1 MRAEIVKLALAVQ
14 ILTRLPVDVGAR
26 YSAEHMAAAVRYYP
40 LVGSLIGGLLG
51 GAVLALEGAVS
62 SATAILG
69 AIVIGLMLTGA
80 FHEDGLADTF
90 DGIGGGRTRAA
101 ALDIMRDSRLGAYG
115 ALALLGCV
123 SLKVAL
129 LSELPGAQVPWALLV
144 AHTVSRLSSVLVI
157 ATGTYARDEGIGK
170 SIAQKMTPAS
180 LLIAMACSIGA
191 LLVGLLGLPL
201 AAVAGGIA
209 AVALSHLLLRRWI
222 ERRIHGYT
230 GDTLGAIQ
238 QAGELGFYAGMLWV

>member
-1 MRAEIVKLALAVQ
+1 MKGEIIKLALAVQ

-26 YSAEHMAAAVRYYP
+26 YSAEHMAASVRYYP
-40 LVGSLIGGLLG
+40 LVGALIGGLLG
-51 GAVLALEGAVS
+51 GAVCALEHAVS
-62 SATAILG
+62 GEAAILG
-69 AIVIGLMLTGA
+69 AIVIGLVITGA

-101 ALDIMRDSRLGAYG
+101 ALEIMRDSRLGAYG
-115 ALALLGCV
+115 ALALIGCV
-123 SLKVAL
+123 SLKVAML
-129 LSELPGAQVPWALLV
+129 AELPGAQVPWALLV

-170 SIAQKMTPAS
+170 PISQKMTPAS
-180 LLIAMACSIGA
+180 LLIAMACSLGA
-191 LLVGLLGLPL
+191 LLVGLLKLPL